1 MKLAAAERKS
11 KTVVEIIRE
20 RIARLSISTTKG
32 LNQADAVRL
41 SIAAEVVRELEEDL
55 TDHVFGFLGRGLKLP
70 TGPERTPSK
79 PPEVT
84 ANVDAIIREIVDQL
98 PYEPAIRARVK
109 NLLASIGIRTYH
121 DLQLFSEPE
130 LAHLPFIGKHS
141 SSVAQTL
148 QKRDLTLTTEKD
160 AGHPPLEAPVAKL
173 HTLGIAKFDLRDRT
187 RILALNQNIGFT
199 LHDVAKAVEGGH
211 LIPGHLFTKKQIT
224 KIEEFIRRIQLPRVE
239 TK

>member
-1 MKLAAAERKS
+1 MKLAAVERTS

-32 LNQADAVRL
+32 IDQADAVRL

-84 ANVDAIIREIVDQL
+84 AKVDAIIREIVDQL
-98 PYEPAIRARVK
+98 PYDPAIRSRVK

-130 LAHLPFIGKHS
+130 LAHLPFIGRHS
-141 SSVAQTL
+141 SSVIQIL
-148 QKRDLTLTTEKD
+148 QNKGLTLATEKD
-160 AGHPPLEAPVAKL
+160 AAHPPLTAPVAKL
-173 HTLGIAKFDLRDRT
+173 HTLGIVRFDLRDRV
-187 RILALNQNIGFT
+187 RILALNQNIGLT
-199 LHDVAKAVEGGH
+199 LHDVAKAVERGH
-211 LIPGHLFTKKQIT
+211 LIPGHLFTQKQIS
-224 KIEEFIRRIQLPRVE
+224 KIEEFTRRIQLPR
-239 TK
+239 KGAK